1 MAMTQEQLAKAIAAR
16 RGNPSIGRRKIMAIT
31 GCTGFAA
38 AKFLKSGHVAAEE
51 KTGSVRENVKPSSS
65 KAANVKTLA
74 DFRQAYDKDTIIPA
88 KIRDGLGF
96 LGPEGWEYEVEFA
109 KMCGVSLYDMGRV
122 RDRFA
127 DNIVTIGRNSKRA
140 WAGSKALAAKMREM
154 V

>member
-1 MAMTQEQLAKAIAAR
+1 
-16 RGNPSIGRRKIMAIT
+16 MAIT

-38 AKFLKSGHVAAEE
+38 EKFLKTCRAVKKD
-51 KTGSVRENVKPSSS
+51 KTEATRENAKPSYS